1 MADARMDPE
10 TKERLDGEH
19 GGITLAKA
27 TKKRKQWDAAEVS
40 SGDDGEGAEDAGPR
54 RSTKVKAEEKN
65 VEEKE
70 DEAEEKAEEAKE
82 EKPLDKKEKAK
93 QVKKIQELKKQLDKD
108 LAPLLGNADSKAET
122 KEVDEDEG
130 KSKKQKKQ
138 EEKDEDVT
146 KGKDDLGDFEERA
159 AKKAGEPDQF
169 VDPFKRKDKVKAKDI
184 DQEIDEE

>member
-1 MADARMDPE
+1 LNRAIAKQEETARDIAKLKGSLEATMADARMDPE

-19 GGITLAKA
+19 GGRTLAKA

-70 DEAEEKAEEAKE
+70 DEAEEKAEETKE

-93 QVKKIQELKKQLDKD
+93 
-108 LAPLLGNADSKAET
+108 
-122 KEVDEDEG
+122 
-130 KSKKQKKQ
+130 
-138 EEKDEDVT
+138 
-146 KGKDDLGDFEERA
+146 
-159 AKKAGEPDQF
+159 
-169 VDPFKRKDKVKAKDI
+169 
-184 DQEIDEE
+184 